1 MELDQNARYA
11 ETHEWARL
19 EDDLVVVGISDH
31 AQDSMSDIVY
41 VELPEMGDTLEKG
54 EEFGVVESAKAV
66 SDVYMP
72 VGGEII
78 EVNTGLDAN
87 PEKVNISPYGDG
99 WMIKIRPDDPG
110 QLDSLMSP
118 EAYESHAKE
127 A

>member
-1 MELDQNARYA
+1 MELDQNAKYA
-11 ETHEWARL
+11 STHEWARM

-41 VELPEMGDTLEKG
+41 IELPDVGDTIDQG

-72 VGGEII
+72 VGGEIV
-78 EVNTGLDAN
+78 EVNSALDGS
-87 PEKVNISPYGDG
+87 PELVNGSPYGDG
-99 WMIKIRPDDPG
+99 WMIKIRPADAA
-110 QLDSLMSP
+110 QLDELLSP
-118 EAYESHAKE
+118 EAYQTETEE